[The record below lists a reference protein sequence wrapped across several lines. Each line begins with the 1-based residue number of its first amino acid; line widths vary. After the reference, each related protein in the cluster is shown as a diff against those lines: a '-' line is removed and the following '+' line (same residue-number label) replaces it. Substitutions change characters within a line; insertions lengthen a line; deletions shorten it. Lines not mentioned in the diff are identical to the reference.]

1 MNSTTTITDEVATL
15 NRSYFTKM
23 KRGTDA
29 EILKNPVISTK
40 DKHVERGSRY
50 YVIYNVSTTDFLN
63 VKLGVSGNFTSEST

>member
-29 EILKNPVISTK
+29 EILKNRVISTK
-40 DKHVERGSRY
+40 DKHVERGSR
-50 YVIYNVSTTDFLN
+50 
-63 VKLGVSGNFTSEST
+63 